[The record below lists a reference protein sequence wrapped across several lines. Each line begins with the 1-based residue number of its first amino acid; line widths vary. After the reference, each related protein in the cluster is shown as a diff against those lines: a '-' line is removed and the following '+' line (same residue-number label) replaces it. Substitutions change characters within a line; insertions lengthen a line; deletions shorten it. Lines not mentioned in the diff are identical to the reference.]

1 MRVQAGP
8 PRRRFRGGT
17 ITRMLDM
24 VLGCL
29 SLRSL
34 RRRRHFG
41 RRRRGRRQKPGV
53 TINL

>member
-8 PRRRFRGGT
+8 PRRRFRGGS
-17 ITRMLDM
+17 ITRILDM
-24 VLGCL
+24 ALGCL

-41 RRRRGRRQKPGV
+41 PRRRRRQRPGV